1 MIDDRQHFNE
11 EELMT
16 KKEFKSYLSSMGA
29 ICLIWGFGLGII
41 WSDAILKSFN
51 RTWSLVGSASFMIGT
66 IGFLIYMKK
75 TRQFFDS

>member
-51 RTWSLVGSASFMIGT
+51 RTW
-66 IGFLIYMKK
+66 
-75 TRQFFDS
+75 